1 MVLGLTG
8 GIGTGKSTVG
18 KILQKKGYPI
28 VDTDIIAREVVQ
40 STEILEKLQKE
51 FGKEI
56 VENGKLNRNKL
67 GQIVFKD
74 KNKLNMLNSIM
85 HPAILK
91 KMWKEVEILKKNNK
105 HIFVDV
111 PLLFE
116 INIEKSFDKVVLIYA
131 NRNIQ
136 VNRIMLRDGKTK
148 DEALNVINSQMDI
161 EIKKEKSD
169 YIIINENSLEELENN
184 INNILEEI
192 EKSDKNEK
200 NN

>member
-184 INNILEEI
+184 INSILEEI

>member
-1 MVLGLTG
+1 MILGLTG

-18 KILQKKGYPI
+18 KILQKKGYPV
-28 VDTDIIAREVVQ
+28 VDTDIISREVVQ
-40 STEILEKLQKE
+40 LPEILEKLQKE

-56 VENGKLNRNKL
+56 IENGKLNRNKL

-91 KMWKEVEILKKNNK
+91 KMWSDVEKLKKEYK

-116 INIEKSFDKVVLIYA
+116 INIEKSFDKIVLVYA

-169 YIIINENSLEELENN
+169 YIIENENTLENLENN
-184 INNILEEI
+184 INNILEKI
-192 EKSDKNEK
+192 EKSEK
-200 NN
+200 